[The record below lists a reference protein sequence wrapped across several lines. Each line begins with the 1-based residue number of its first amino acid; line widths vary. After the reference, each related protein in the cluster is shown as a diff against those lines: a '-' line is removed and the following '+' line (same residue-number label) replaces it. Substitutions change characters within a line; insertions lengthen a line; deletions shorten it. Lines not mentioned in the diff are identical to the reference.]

1 MGSPSKN
8 MESDIIIEMIE
19 IYINAILYKRK
30 LYPEAVFR
38 VRKAYNIPV
47 YISVYESLNSYIAK
61 TLQTARELNR
71 MRKLHR
77 LAVVILSKDTQPLE
91 RYVFE
96 LDHRGFALE
105 NDEHLINFE
114 EELRKSLLSLDSRMK
129 DLTPL
134 PDQKEAT
141 FKISLQCTESAS
153 AHIASQ
159 PRLSSFAFVRDETH
173 SETEVE
179 KSKIELLPVVHTKN
193 VGINIFVEEHKR

>member
-1 MGSPSKN
+1 MGSPTEN
-8 MESDIIIEMIE
+8 MESDVIIEMIE
-19 IYINAILYKRK
+19 IYVNAILYKRK

-61 TLQTARELNR
+61 TLQTARELKR

-77 LAVVILSKDTQPLE
+77 LAVVILSKEAQPLE

-96 LDHRGFALE
+96 LEHRGFVLE
-105 NDEHLINFE
+105 SDEHMINFE

-129 DLTPL
+129 DLAPL
-134 PDQKEAT
+134 PDAKEAT
-141 FKISLQCTESAS
+141 FKIYLQCTESAS
-153 AHIASQ
+153 AHITAQ
-159 PRLSSFAFVRDETH
+159 PRLSSFPFVRVDIA
-173 SETEVE
+173 SEPVE

-193 VGINIFVEEHKR
+193 VGISIFVEEHKR